1 MKKITMLLVAAM
13 MVSGLSEQSFAQISN
28 LGKTGTQ
35 SKPKMTTGNTIP
47 SSSNNLS
54 QNEVAKGLKEALTL
68 GAQNASS
75 KLSATNGFF
84 GNNLI
89 KILLPAEVRQAES
102 MLRNV
107 GLGSIVDKAILS
119 MNRAAEQAS
128 AKAVPIFVSAITGM
142 SIQDGLGILKGGN
155 GAATNYLQQRTTLEL
170 TNAFRPVIDNALRNT
185 GATAYWNQLFTAYN
199 KLPLRQKVNAD
210 LTSYVTEKALNG
222 LFITIADEENK
233 IRTNPASR
241 VSDILQKVFGGL

>member
-1 MKKITMLLVAAM
+1 MRKLTMLLVAVLTIGFANE
-13 MVSGLSEQSFAQISN
+13 GLAQNGI
-28 LGKTGTQ
+28 LGKISTQ
-35 SKPKMTTGNTIP
+35 SKPKMSTGTTTP
-47 SSSNNLS
+47 TSTNNLS
-54 QNEVAKGLKEALTL
+54 QNEIAKGLKEALTV
-68 GAQNASS
+68 GAQNASN

-155 GAATNYLQQRTTLEL
+155 GAATNYLKQRTTLEL

-210 LTSYVTEKALNG
+210 LTSYVTEKALHG